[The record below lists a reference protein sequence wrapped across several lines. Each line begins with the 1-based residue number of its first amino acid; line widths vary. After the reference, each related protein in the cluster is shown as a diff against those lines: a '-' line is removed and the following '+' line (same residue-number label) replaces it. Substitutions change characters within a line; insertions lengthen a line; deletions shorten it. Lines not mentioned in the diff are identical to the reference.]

1 MNTMKNHLLTL
12 CLIIQVSCLNS
23 QFVSI
28 GPTGSSTYNANNS
41 HANGTGQIHCIAFHP
56 NFPTTNFIL
65 AGSPFG
71 GLWKSTD
78 GGSTWSVV
86 DAVQH
91 LETNSVNEI
100 TISYIG
106 TTTTIYIAT
115 GSSNTHSPYIPS
127 CGLYK
132 STDLGN
138 TFTPVPNFNTLGTG
152 FTFHK
157 RKLVTKV
164 AVHPTN
170 PDIVFVAT
178 SDGLYKSTNA
188 TSASASWQLVLTEN
202 EPPANWSSNWLDP
215 EVPGIWAVQ
224 FSPNDPNTVYA
235 SGQNVYRSTSSGN
248 SGTFSILTN
257 TAFDNF
263 FPTSAF
269 TVQQRNMNFKVV
281 NNSSVDNIYCTAFA
295 IYKEAYTYT
304 ASGVLGQNTITTTTA
319 PNGVVSGMNVSGTG
333 IGDNAVVSSVLG
345 NVITLSK
352 VNSGTVSGTI
362 TFSRNVSHFGMYL
375 HNNTAWSTI
384 ATDNNQ
390 WSETWH
396 IPTVD
401 RLKLDVRPAN
411 VSTVVAGSTQVLRST
426 NSGSTWNAL
435 TQYYSS
441 GHPDIHELKYEPNGT
456 FLLIGNDGGIYKYTE
471 ASGLLEEVNIGLSVS
486 TITDMSVS
494 PSKKNFLAIGKQD
507 TNYDWFNG
515 NSWTQDGEYCDGY
528 APAWWDL
535 TQDSKFYGSY
545 NGNLKVR
552 DVVANT
558 KSTVNSSIDCG
569 YPIGQLYQ
577 HPLPQFGDR
586 FFALQGANQKLY
598 FTNSANHST
607 GYDLLENT
615 NFPGV
620 HSIKNFNIPKSDPN
634 VMYTTTNAF
643 GFWNDAKLLKFRLN
657 EFTLSP
663 DANCATEMTCNN
675 PNGCFTELKYL
686 DDACRNFFPAT
697 AVAVSSS
704 NKDKIWVAIDWQLR
718 YLTASQYPV
727 SCGSTH
733 YKIRKT
739 VNGGVNPSDWVADDA
754 GLPDYGITSLVYVDG
769 SNDAMFCAT
778 ANGRIFYKNAG
789 LSSWQEVD
797 VNLPHTAI
805 SKLEINYCTKRLYVA
820 TFGRGVYYLD
830 LNTYIPHTAQSLDIN
845 SNTTWSS
852 GYYDIGSNVVVKS
865 GNTLTINGTTNGT
878 IVNMCKNCKIVVEKN
893 ARLLVTNAKI
903 TNSCGELWAGI
914 EVLGDNTQAQIA
926 IDLLESSP
934 YTNIQG
940 ACVVRTSTF
949 EFMDYGLKLG
959 KHVWPGNYNDA
970 GGQLISDGCLF
981 KNNVRSI
988 STTAYTPPSD
998 PANPLG
1004 AYKSKIKDTDFDN
1017 TTVNLFKHV
1026 ILSGVRGFSI
1036 EGCIFDNHVPVATQP
1051 YSNRGYG
1058 IHALQGEFIALTNAQ
1073 SLRKNNFNNL
1083 TYGIRIDVG
1092 GLSFP
1097 PGNTIG
1103 TKINDAVFTN
1113 NKYGIY
1119 MASGTYARI
1128 TNNTFTVPGLDDC
1141 LNGVGGGDCKSYGLY
1156 LAASTAYKVQ
1166 ENIFNISGYTMSFA
1180 KTYGVLVNNA
1190 AANDEKIRSN
1200 TLTGLRY
1207 GLVAVGVNSNQPSL
1221 NGLEFRC
1228 NTLNQSKA
1236 YDTWVTEDG
1245 TTQGS
1250 MKLNQGS
1257 CANAQSPANN
1267 LFYQQSAT
1275 VPTFQLARNANTLSY
1290 TYYSLTNSSNNTFY
1304 PARTQTTNTIA
1315 VTACGFNYSNFPAIC
1330 PDESDGGDYSPLL
1343 INQWNGQMIA
1353 MKSNIDGGNTAELK
1367 DMLNTATAY
1376 NIEDV
1381 YQTLKEKEAIS
1392 DEVMEK
1398 AIESP
1403 VAEYGLEELKELI
1416 IKNSGLEE
1424 KQIDDLV
1431 EAQLPFSASEI
1442 AEMEAAQNQISPEDE
1457 IKQAIA
1463 VQEEAMSEKML
1474 EWSHQYLEKG
1484 DADSALL
1491 MLKIFENQSTLNHL
1505 AAISLRSGKTTE
1517 AKTALQKLGDANMVD
1532 FVTIVEEM
1540 KAQGKDWKQTDET
1553 VKNALW
1559 GIYAKGGRAAI
1570 YASSVLAEVAD
1581 TALLPY
1587 IPDEEIISAKTEEVP
1602 VNKWKLMKT
1611 VNNTAFSVSPN
1622 PVSRNLN
1629 VSFESKDATS
1639 VNVTISDISGAV
1651 VYTAIILATKS
1662 EIDVSA
1668 WQSGVYIIRGTD
1680 DIGQKYFRKFNV
1692 MH

>member
-1 MNTMKNHLLTL
+1 MKNHLLTVIASL
-12 CLIIQVSCLNS
+12 SFFAISS
-23 QFVSI
+23 AQFVSL
-28 GPTGSSTYNANNS
+28 GPVGSSTYNANNS
-41 HANGTGQIHCIAFHP
+41 KANGTGQIHCIAFHP
-56 NFPTTNFIL
+56 NYPTTNFIL
-65 AGSPFG
+65 TSTPFG

-78 GGSTWSVV
+78 GGSTWAVV

-106 TTTTIYIAT
+106 STTTIYIAT
-115 GSSNTHSPYIPS
+115 GSSNTHYPYIPS

-138 TFTPVPNFNTLGTG
+138 TFTAVPNFNTLGTG

-157 RKLVTKV
+157 RKLITKI

-188 TSASASWQLVLTEN
+188 TSAGATWQLVLTEN
-202 EPPANWSSNWLDP
+202 EPQPDWNTNWLEP
-215 EVPGIWAVQ
+215 EVPGIWSVQ
-224 FSPNDPNTVYA
+224 FSPNNSNTIYA
-235 SGQNVYRSTSSGN
+235 SGQNIYKSTSSGN
-248 SGTFSILTN
+248 SGTFSIMTN
-257 TAFDNF
+257 TTFDNHF
-263 FPTSAF
+263 SGTPY
-269 TVQQRNMNFKVV
+269 QIKQRNMNLRVI
-281 NNSSVDNIYCTAFA
+281 NNSGTDNIYCTAFGYYY
-295 IYKEAYTYT
+295 IPNTNPETNQIFY
-304 ASGVLGQNTITTTTA
+304 GVYRH
-319 PNGVVSGMNVSGTG
+319 NGTS
-333 IGDNAVVSSVLG
+333 
-345 NVITLSK
+345 
-352 VNSGTVSGTI
+352 
-362 TFSRNVSHFGMYL
+362 
-375 HNNTAWSTI
+375 
-384 ATDNNQ
+384 
-390 WSETWH
+390 WSEILTGLT

-401 RLKLDVRPAN
+401 RLKIDVRPGVPSEAI
-411 VSTVVAGSTQVLRST
+411 VGTTQTSRTT
-426 NSGSTWNAL
+426 NSGSSWSTL
-435 TQYYSS
+435 TGYNSIA
-441 GHPDIHELKYEPNGT
+441 HADIHEIRYSPDGT
-456 FLLIGNDGGIYKYTE
+456 IAFIGTDGGLYKYTVSSGVVTE
-471 ASGLLEEVNIGLSVS
+471 ANVGLSVS
-486 TITDMSVS
+486 TITDLSSS
-494 PSKKNFLAIGKQD
+494 PKKKNFLAIGKQD
-507 TNYDWFNG
+507 TNYDWYDG
-515 NSWTQDGEYCDGY
+515 ATWTQDGEGVDGY

-545 NGNLKVR
+545 NGDLKVR

-558 KSTVNSSIDCG
+558 KTTINNSISCG
-569 YPIGQLYQ
+569 YPIAQLYQ
-577 HPLPQFGDR
+577 HPLPQFGDW
-586 FFALQGANQKLY
+586 FFALQGANQKVY
-598 FTNSANHST
+598 FTNSSNHST

-615 NFPGV
+615 NYPWV

-634 VMYTTTNAF
+634 VMYATTNVF

-663 DANCATEMTCNN
+663 DANCSTEMTCNN
-675 PNGCFTELKYL
+675 PNGCFSELKYL

-718 YLTASQYPV
+718 YLTASQYPG

-739 VNGGVNPSDWVADDA
+739 TNGGTNPADWVADDT

-778 ANGRIFYKNAG
+778 ANGRVFYKNAY
-789 LSSWQEVD
+789 LTSWQEVD
-797 VNLPHTAI
+797 VNFPRTAI

-820 TFGRGVYYLD
+820 TYGRGVFYLD
-830 LNTYIPHTAQSLDIN
+830 LNTYTPHAAQSYDITT
-845 SNTTWSS
+845 NTTWSS
-852 GYYDIGSNVVVKS
+852 GYYDIGSNIVVKS
-865 GNTLTINGTTNGT
+865 GNTLTINGTNTGT

-893 ARLLVTNAKI
+893 ARLLVTDAKL

-940 ACVVRTSTF
+940 ACVVRTSTL
-949 EFMDYGLKLG
+949 EFMDYGLRLG
-959 KHVWPGNYNDA
+959 KHLYPGNNNDA
-970 GGQLISDGCLF
+970 GGQLISDGSFF
-981 KNNVRSI
+981 KNNVRAI
-988 STTAYTPPSD
+988 STTAYTPPTD

-1017 TTVNLFKHV
+1017 TTINLFKHV

-1036 EGCIFDNHVPVATQP
+1036 EGCTFDNHISVATQP

-1058 IHALQGEFIALTNAQ
+1058 IHALQGEFIALTNAL
-1073 SLRKNNFNNL
+1073 SGRKNNFNNL
-1083 TYGIRIDVG
+1083 TYGIKIDVG

-1103 TKINDAVFTN
+1103 TKVNDAIFTN
-1113 NKYGIY
+1113 NKYGMY

-1128 TNNTFTVPGLDDC
+1128 TNSTFNVPGLDDC
-1141 LNGVGGGDCKSYGLY
+1141 LVGGGGDCKSYGLY
-1156 LAASTAYKVQ
+1156 LAASVTYKVQ
-1166 ENIFNISGYTMSFA
+1166 ENTFNAIGSTLSIC

-1190 AANDEKIRSN
+1190 AANNEKIRSN
-1200 TLTGLRY
+1200 TFNNMRY
-1207 GLVAVGVNSNQPSL
+1207 GLVGVGVNSNQIV
-1221 NGLEFRC
+1221 NGTGLEFRC

-1250 MKLNQGS
+1250 IKLNQGS
-1257 CANAQSPANN
+1257 GCSDNKSPANN
-1267 LFYQQSAT
+1267 LFYQQSST
-1275 VPTFQLARNANTLSY
+1275 IPTFQLARNSNTLSY

-1304 PARTQTTNTIA
+1304 PARTQTTYTIP
-1315 VTACGFNYSNFPAIC
+1315 VSSCNFPVPPSFNTYC
-1330 PDESDGGDYSPLL
+1330 PDESDAGDYQPLL
-1343 INQWNGQMIA
+1343 INQWNGQMLA
-1353 MKSNIDGGNTAELK
+1353 MKSSIDGGNTAELK

-1376 NIEDV
+1376 NIEEV
-1381 YQTLKEKEAIS
+1381 FQTLNEKEAVS
-1392 DEVMEK
+1392 DEVLEK
-1398 AIESP
+1398 AIKSP
-1403 VAEYGLEELKELI
+1403 VAEYGLEELKALI

-1424 KQIDDLV
+1424 KHIDELV
-1431 EAQLPFSASEI
+1431 EAELPFSSTDI
-1442 AEMEAAQNQISPEDE
+1442 AEMEAAQNKISPEDE

-1463 VQEEAMSEKML
+1463 LQEDEMNEKMVD
-1474 EWSHQYLEKG
+1474 WSQTYLEKG
-1484 DADSALL
+1484 DADSAVL
-1491 MLKIFENQSTLNHL
+1491 MLKLFENESTLNHL
-1505 AAISLRSGKTTE
+1505 AAISLRSGNTAD
-1517 AKTALQKLGDANMVD
+1517 AKVALQKLGDADMVD
-1532 FVTIVEEM
+1532 FVNIVENM

-1559 GIYAKGGRAAI
+1559 AIYAKGGRAAI

-1581 TALLPY
+1581 TSLLPY
-1587 IPDEEIISAKTEEVP
+1587 IPDEENISGKTETVP
-1602 VNKWKLMKT
+1602 LNKWKLMKT
-1611 VNNTAFSVSPN
+1611 VNSTAFSISPN
-1622 PVSRNLN
+1622 PVSQLLS
-1629 VSFESKDATS
+1629 VLFQSKEAKFISIT
-1639 VNVTISDISGAV
+1639 VSDISGSV
-1651 VYTAIILATKS
+1651 VHSTIIRNPKS

-1668 WQSGVYIIRGTD
+1668 WQNGVYIIRGTD